1 MKPNYYAII
10 PATVRYDRDLP
21 PNAKLLYGE
30 ITALSNQEGYCWAN
44 NVYFAELY
52 GVSKITISRWI
63 KALIDKGYV
72 TSKIK
77 YKKGTKQISERRIY
91 INQLMN
97 SPINKNVNTPIQ
109 KSIEPIN
116 KNVNTPINKN
126 VKDNSTSINNT
137 NNKYISKYVEKE
149 SEKLKEISKLYQ
161 ENIGVINGIV
171 AEELLLISEE
181 IDPALFKEAIKIATD
196 KSKCNFGYIKGIL
209 NQWKKNNINTLTD
222 LEALRVQKKN
232 ISKNSN
238 KGKEGNHARV
248 KSNNAKN
255 EKSVQEKVK
264 ELLERKGK
272 TFKDYL

>member
-10 PATVRYDRDLP
+10 PANVRYDKDLT

-30 ITALSNQEGYCWAN
+30 ITALSNQEGYCWATN
-44 NVYFAELY
+44 SYFASLY
-52 GVSKITISRWI
+52 GVSNVSVSKWVSQLEN
-63 KALIDKGYV
+63 KNYV
-72 TSKIK
+72 QTKLVYEKNS
-77 YKKGTKQISERRIY
+77 KQIKERRIY
-91 INQLMN
+91 IQPCIKENF
-97 SPINKNVNTPIQ
+97 NTPI
-109 KSIEPIN
+109 KEKFN
-116 KNVNTPINKN
+116 TYETKVNQGTKEKF
-126 VKDNSTSINNT
+126 KDNSTSINNT

-238 KGKEGNHARV
+238 KGKEDNHARV

-255 EKSVQEKVK
+255 EKSVQERVK